1 MASVAVGR
9 SQIFGLYMVGSKRK
23 DRLSPPLMYA
33 FRGASQARDAKTP
46 LDLRDEA
53 GERIIA
59 GRRAAVR
66 MAITEPTLR
75 REVARDLD
83 ALMNTIAMESSEDL
97 RPFEHVRKSI
107 LNYGLPDITHR
118 SIDELSV
125 NDVGEEIRSVLVRYE
140 PRLIR
145 DSIRV
150 TKHSEINEAELKVR
164 FVVRADLLCE
174 PLNVPVEFVADLEL
188 DSGTITVGRL

>member
-1 MASVAVGR
+1 MVR
-9 SQIFGLYMVGSKRK
+9 SDRK

-33 FRGASQARDAKTP
+33 FRGANQARDAKTK
-46 LDLRDEA
+46 LDLRDES

-66 MAITEPTLR
+66 AAITEPTLR

-83 ALMNTIAMESSEDL
+83 SLMNTIAMESSQDL
-97 RPFEHVRKSI
+97 RQYEHVRRSI

-125 NDVGEEIRSVLVRYE
+125 DDIGEEIKSVLVRYE
-140 PRLIR
+140 PRLIP

-150 TKHSEINEAELKVR
+150 AKHSEINEAELKVR

-188 DSGTITVGRL
+188 DSGAITVGRL